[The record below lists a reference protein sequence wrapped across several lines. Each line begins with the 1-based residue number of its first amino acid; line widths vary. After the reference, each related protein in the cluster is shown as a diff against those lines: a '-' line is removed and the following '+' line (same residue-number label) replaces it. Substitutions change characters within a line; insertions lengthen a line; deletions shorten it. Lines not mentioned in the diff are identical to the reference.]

1 MFLTM
6 KKGFPVISGKIIK
19 DTISLAIVASFVLSP
34 APYADAYIGCEPVAS
49 GIRAVRTDDNYIT
62 YHNTSPYCVFVG
74 LVMYKLTS
82 PDATKREFHYATM
95 RGLPGGESM
104 AIGMP
109 IPPCA
114 YLVDVIVGEPIKDA
128 KVASAYGNRL
138 LFEYVMADHSTPYC
152 ESATL
157 GSGSYVTTAS
167 QNNTLSGASGN
178 SAAVPLPSPRG
189 VLVPLPSPKPIVTPT
204 PTPVPLPSP
213 TVLGSATSTGPLAA
227 NTGGDATVPLAL
239 LGSMAVSG
247 ASWYISRR
255 QVHVSKRVQKL
266 VG

>member
-1 MFLTM
+1 MI
-6 KKGFPVISGKIIK
+6 KG
-19 DTISLAIVASFVLSP
+19 TISLAIVASFILSL
-34 APYADAYIGCEPVAS
+34 APYADAYIGCEPVAG

-74 LVMYKLTS
+74 LAMYKLSSADT
-82 PDATKREFHYATM
+82 TKREFHYATM
-95 RGLPGGESM
+95 RGLPGGESY

-138 LFEYVMADHSTPYC
+138 LFEYVMADHFTPYC
-152 ESATL
+152 ESATQ

-167 QNNTLSGASGN
+167 QNNTSSGASGN
-178 SAAVPLPSPRG
+178 SAAVPLPSPRRA
-189 VLVPLPSPKPIVTPT
+189 LVPLPSPEPAVTPT

-227 NTGGDATVPLAL
+227 NTGGDAALPLAL
-239 LGSMAVSG
+239 FGSVA
-247 ASWYISRR
+247 ASAAGWYIGRR

-266 VG
+266 IG